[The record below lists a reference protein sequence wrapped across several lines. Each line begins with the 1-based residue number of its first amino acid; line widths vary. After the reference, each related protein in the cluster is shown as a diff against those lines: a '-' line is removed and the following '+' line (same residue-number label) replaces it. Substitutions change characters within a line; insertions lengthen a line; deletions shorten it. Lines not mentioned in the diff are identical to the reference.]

1 MLGLMLIF
9 LALSSVELSPAPRI
23 LKDSKYEVVADPLD
37 PVFGFAREESTLN
50 EMFREVEELME
61 DTQLKLKHAVQEME
75 VEEDGADET
84 GPDVEPGMLPLNYH
98 NESNTETKVGNETV
112 LIHQEIDKL
121 TDNQTGST
129 MYSESVISSVKG
141 GEGRRN
147 HECLIDEDC
156 GVSKYCQISTFE
168 YKCINCKSQEK
179 CSRDGECCD
188 EEVCAWG
195 FCTNAISKGENGT
208 LCETQQDCNA
218 GLCCAVQPNSLFP
231 VCTPLPTEG
240 EKCHDSS
247 SNLLDV
253 ITWEMESERVL
264 DRCPCATGLTCQLQ
278 NDDLV
283 SVCQQSSISEETRI
297 NGKEDVLEMEDIP
310 IFSAIPI
317 EAVNDYDKIKII
329 EAMNNEL
336 EDMEKD
342 ISETTDL
349 QEPDVPY
356 PNLDSD
362 V

>member
-147 HECLIDEDC
+147 H
-156 GVSKYCQISTFE
+156 
-168 YKCINCKSQEK
+168 